1 MKARKTSNQLKFAVA
16 FLLGLVC
23 GVLGYHLF
31 QLPRSHGGEFQVDVG
46 KWLENSGSTIPIVA
60 VSSGENPV
68 GVMCTLAVK
77 IKAGEGYVYVSVDPT
92 LVGFDFQDSERK
104 AIKVAGTLAGYPLDE
119 DGIGLKGYDIYF
131 LVAGPGK
138 EKEIRVEA
146 IDGPSAGAAITV
158 ALLSVLENRRIRE
171 GYVITGTIEED
182 GKIGQVGGIFY
193 KALAAAKKGAT
204 HFLVPKGQSKV
215 TIYEQVTYEP
225 LPGWRWI
232 TYRPKLVDLSSYL
245 REKGWNL
252 QVLEVSR
259 IEEAVALM
267 LE

>member
-1 MKARKTSNQLKFAVA
+1 M
-16 FLLGLVC
+16 
-23 GVLGYHLF
+23 
-31 QLPRSHGGEFQVDVG
+31 
-46 KWLENSGSTIPIVA
+46 
-60 VSSGENPV
+60 
-68 GVMCTLAVK
+68 
-77 IKAGEGYVYVSVDPT
+77 
-92 LVGFDFQDSERK
+92 
-104 AIKVAGTLAGYPLDE
+104 AGTLAGYPLDE
-119 DGIGLKGYDIYF
+119 VGIGLKGYDIYF

-171 GYVITGTIEED
+171 GYVVTGTIEED

>member
-1 MKARKTSNQLKFAVA
+1 
-16 FLLGLVC
+16 
-23 GVLGYHLF
+23 
-31 QLPRSHGGEFQVDVG
+31 
-46 KWLENSGSTIPIVA
+46 
-60 VSSGENPV
+60 
-68 GVMCTLAVK
+68 
-77 IKAGEGYVYVSVDPT
+77 
-92 LVGFDFQDSERK
+92 
-104 AIKVAGTLAGYPLDE
+104 
-119 DGIGLKGYDIYF
+119 
-131 LVAGPGK
+131 
-138 EKEIRVEA
+138 
-146 IDGPSAGAAITV
+146 
-158 ALLSVLENRRIRE
+158 
-171 GYVITGTIEED
+171 ITGTIEED

>member
-1 MKARKTSNQLKFAVA
+1 M
-16 FLLGLVC
+16 
-23 GVLGYHLF
+23 
-31 QLPRSHGGEFQVDVG
+31 E

-77 IKAGEGYVYVSVDPT
+77 IRPGEGYVYVSVDPT
-92 LVGFDFQDSERK
+92 LVGFDFQDSDRR
-104 AIKVAGTLAGYPLDE
+104 AVRVAGTLAGYPLDE
-119 DGIGLKGYDIYF
+119 DGVGLKGYDVYF
-131 LVAGPGK
+131 LVTGPG
-138 EKEIRVEA
+138 KEIRVEA
-146 IDGPSAGAAITV
+146 IDGPSAGAATTI
-158 ALLSVLENRRIRE
+158 ALLSVLENRRIKE

-204 HFLVPKGQSKV
+204 HFLVPKGQSRI

-225 LPGWRWI
+225 FPGWRWI
-232 TYRPKLVDLSSYL
+232 TYRPKVVDLSTYL
-245 REKGWNL
+245 QEQGWEL
-252 QVLEVSR
+252 RVLEVSR
-259 IEEAVALM
+259 IEEAASLM